1 MVLASQS
8 SRQSPRNRFTSNA
21 PSRRGRGRLL
31 LIGVGL
37 IVVAA
42 VGFLGWK
49 WMTSEDAQTPAPVE
63 RATQV
68 PASTPAPP
76 VPAGGE
82 VTIELK
88 SDQVI
93 GGSDAPKAAAPATI
107 TATPTTPA
115 IAAPVEAPKAT
126 ASQGSQPQGVIGAP
140 AAPGTAP
147 QVASPS
153 QPGTMALDETIA
165 MADRDPVRAR
175 VQLTRLLEG
184 SALSTADRMRGYDA
198 INRINGV
205 LVFSNRVVNGDPY
218 SANYKVEA
226 GDSLARIA
234 KSQKLDCDWRL
245 VQRING
251 ISNPNGLKVGQ
262 SVKLPK
268 GSFHGEVRKSEYRLN
283 MYLGEGPDRVMIAS
297 YPIGLG
303 ELNTTP
309 TGAFIVRPKSKLI
322 DPEWRNP
329 RTGEFFQSNDP
340 KNPIGERWI
349 GLKGIEPHNK
359 GFEGYGIHGTIDL
372 ESIGQQ
378 RSMGC
383 VRMRSNDVELVYEML
398 TEPNSTITIAP

>member
-1 MVLASQS
+1 MSNS
-8 SRQSPRNRFTSNA
+8 SPRR
-21 PSRRGRGRLL
+21 SRMRVVILL
-31 LIGVGL
+31 AGL
-37 IVVAA
+37 VVAGA
-42 VGFLGWK
+42 VIYFAWK
-49 WMTSEDAQTPAPVE
+49 AWSSEPSKDSAVKMADRPAP
-63 RATQV
+63 A
-68 PASTPAPP
+68 PALTPSPAPT
-76 VPAGGE
+76 ANAANGGE
-82 VTIELK
+82 VTIELP

-93 GGSDAPKAAAPATI
+93 GGGAESKPAPMPATTPVAAQTTPASAPAKETAKNSAAPAV
-107 TATPTTPA
+107 PA
-115 IAAPVEAPKAT
+115 
-126 ASQGSQPQGVIGAP
+126 SGVIGAP
-140 AAPGTAP
+140 ASSQQPAPSATDAGTTAMP
-147 QVASPS
+147 AA
-153 QPGTMALDETIA
+153 GTMALDEAIA
-165 MADRDPVRAR
+165 MVDRDPVRAR
-175 VQLTRLLEG
+175 AQLTRLLEG

-234 KSQKLDCDWRL
+234 KSQKLDCDWRML
-245 VQRING
+245 QRING

-283 MYLGEGPDRVMIAS
+283 MYIGEGPDRVMIAS

-359 GFEGYGIHGTIDL
+359 GFEGYGIHGTIDP

-383 VRMRSNDVELVYEML
+383 VRMRGNDVELVYEML